1 MKRNDLKKRY
11 LIIAALILL
20 FNGCSKV
27 TKKNYDKIESGMSY
41 EDVVKLIGKSEGCS
55 ETLGISSCEWKN
67 GDANIVV
74 TFVLDQ
80 VTIKTS
86 DALK

>member
-1 MKRNDLKKRY
+1 LKKRY

-20 FNGCSKV
+20 LNGCSKV
-27 TKKNYDKIESGMSY
+27 TKENYDKIESGMSY
-41 EDVVKLIGKSEGCS
+41 EEVVKTIGTSEGCS

-67 GDANIVV
+67 GDTNIVI

-86 DALK
+86 EGLK